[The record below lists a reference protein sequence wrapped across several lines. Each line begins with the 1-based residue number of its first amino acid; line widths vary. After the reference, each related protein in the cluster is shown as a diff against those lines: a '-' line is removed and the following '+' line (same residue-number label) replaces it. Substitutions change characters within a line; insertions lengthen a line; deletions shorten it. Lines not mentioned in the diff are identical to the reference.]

1 MNISSSDSAGT
12 FMFTSLIYKSSN
24 YGLKTPWDL
33 SVPLDALI
41 IALTRIL
48 FCAAIYPYR
57 FCPNLSHANT
67 MLAETSDHASEVAF
81 LDKIKSVVDDISVK
95 LTELVRDLGKK
106 FDPSALVSFSDI
118 LQSIADEILYDFIDA
133 LGHILQALLEGL
145 GELIDLFERLGNAKS
160 VDKARISIS
169 SSTSGGC

>member
-1 MNISSSDSAGT
+1 M
-12 FMFTSLIYKSSN
+12 
-24 YGLKTPWDL
+24 
-33 SVPLDALI
+33 
-41 IALTRIL
+41 
-48 FCAAIYPYR
+48 
-57 FCPNLSHANT
+57 SHANT
-67 MLAETSDHASEVAF
+67 ILAETSDHASEVAF
-81 LDKIKSVVDDISVK
+81 LDKIKSVVDDMSVK

-118 LQSIADEILYDFIDA
+118 LQAIADEILYDFIDA

-169 SSTSGGC
+169 SSISGGC